1 MLGSFHAVWTFDVTD
16 AATWK
21 LEAKQAMNVLQTR
34 AGFVAGNIFHNA
46 DSFERYLVKTD
57 WVDVGSYRRAL
68 GSMEAKVGVW
78 PFLANM
84 RDEPT
89 AFEMLMDFRPDSVTE
104 YESSVN
110 GDLNTD

>member
-1 MLGSFHAVWTFDVTD
+1 MLGTFHAVWTFDVANST
-16 AATWK
+16 AWK
-21 LEAKQAMNVLQTR
+21 LEAKDAIKVLQAR
-34 AGFVAGNIFHNA
+34 SGFIAANVFHNA
-46 DSFERYLVKTD
+46 DSSERYLIKTD
-57 WVDVGSYRRAL
+57 WTDVGSYRRAL

-89 AFEMLMDFRPDSVTE
+89 AFEMLIDFTPDSVTE

-110 GDLNTD
+110 DAV

>member
-1 MLGSFHAVWTFDVTD
+1 MLGTFHAVWTFDVAD
-16 AATWK
+16 PNTWK
-21 LEAKQAMNVLQTR
+21 QEAKDAIKVLQVR
-34 AGFVAGNIFHNA
+34 PGFVAASVFHNA
-46 DSFERYLVKTD
+46 DMSERYLVKTD

-68 GSMEAKVGVW
+68 GSMEAKIGVW

-89 AFEMLMDFRPDSVTE
+89 AFEMLMEFTTNSVTE

-110 GDLNTD
+110 DAI

>member
-1 MLGSFHAVWTFDVTD
+1 MLGTFHAVWTFDVAD
-16 AATWK
+16 SISWK
-21 LEAKQAMNVLQTR
+21 MEAKQALNVLQAR
-34 AGFVAGNIFHNA
+34 SGFVSGSVFHNA
-46 DSFERYLVKTD
+46 DTAERYLVKTD
-57 WVDVGSYRRAL
+57 WLDVGSYRRAL

-89 AFEMLMDFRPDSVTE
+89 AFEMLMEFNAESVTE

-110 GDLNTD
+110 DEV

>member
-1 MLGSFHAVWTFDVTD
+1 MLGTFHAVWTFDVTD
-16 AATWK
+16 SATWK
-21 LEAKQAMNVLQTR
+21 LDAKTAMKILQTKS
-34 AGFVAGNIFHNA
+34 GFISGNIFHNA
-46 DSFERYLVKTD
+46 DSPERYLVKTD
-57 WVDVGSYRRAL
+57 WLDVGSYRRAL

-89 AFEMLMDFRPDSVTE
+89 AFELLTDFRPDSFIE

-110 GDLNTD
+110 GEL

>member
-1 MLGSFHAVWTFDVTD
+1 MLGTFHAVWTFDVTD
-16 AATWK
+16 AVAWK
-21 LEAKQAMNVLQTR
+21 LEAQQAMNILQAR
-34 AGFVAGNIFHNA
+34 SGFVSGSVFHNA
-46 DSFERYLVKTD
+46 DSPERYLVKTD
-57 WVDVGSYRRAL
+57 WNDVGSYRRAL

-89 AFEMLMDFRPDSVTE
+89 AFELLMDFTAESVTE

-110 GDLNTD
+110 DGV

>member
-1 MLGSFHAVWTFDVTD
+1 MLGTFHTIWTFDVSD
-16 AATWK
+16 PASWK
-21 LEAKQAMNVLQTR
+21 IEANEAIQILQGR
-34 AGFVAGNIFHNA
+34 SGFVSSSVFHNA
-46 DSFERYLVKTD
+46 DSPERYLVKTD
-57 WVDVGSYRRAL
+57 WLDVGSYRRAL

-89 AFEMLMDFRPDSVTE
+89 AFELLTDFSSDSCIE

-110 GDLNTD
+110 GEV

>member
-1 MLGSFHAVWTFDVTD
+1 MLGTFHAAWTCDVTD
-16 AATWK
+16 GASWK
-21 LEAKQAMNVLQTR
+21 IEAKQAMSILQTR
-34 AGFVAGNIFHNA
+34 SGFVSGSVFHNA
-46 DSFERYLVKTD
+46 DSPERYLVKTD
-57 WVDVGSYRRAL
+57 WLDVGSYRRAL

-89 AFEMLMDFRPDSVTE
+89 AFEMLMEFSPESVTE

-110 GDLNTD
+110 DEV

>member
-1 MLGSFHAVWTFDVTD
+1 MLGTFHAVWTFDVSD
-16 AATWK
+16 AVSWN
-21 LEAKQAMNVLQTR
+21 LEAKQAMTVLR
-34 AGFVAGNIFHNA
+34 ARPGFVSAGIFHNA
-46 DSFERYLVKTD
+46 DSSERYLVKTD

-89 AFEMLMDFRPDSVTE
+89 AFEMLLEFTPESVTE
-104 YESSVN
+104 YDSSVN
-110 GDLNTD
+110 DGL